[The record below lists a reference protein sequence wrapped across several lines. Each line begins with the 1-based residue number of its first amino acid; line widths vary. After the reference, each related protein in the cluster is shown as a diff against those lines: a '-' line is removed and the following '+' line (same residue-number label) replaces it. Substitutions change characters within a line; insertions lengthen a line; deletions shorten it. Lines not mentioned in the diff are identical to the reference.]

1 MRLSPIDYRMY
12 FRHHTLYD
20 SLVTEHEMNTDLPFG
35 LLYDQ
40 LDENL
45 PNYLQAG
52 MAELL
57 DSTLLDDYAGRNISN
72 AFASCYDIDFDAH
85 RVDSLYSSSELTRL
99 MMQIYLKYHMK
110 WQRIYDALY
119 DADYD
124 PIANVDALETET
136 YNNIKDVLDIEG
148 NENRSISMGGTD
160 SHSISIGAQ
169 TDSFT
174 HPTETVKNTEKLGAS
189 LSAATSMASEDVKEY
204 SDIAGFNSVI
214 NPPTSD
220 YPESSRV
227 RRKGTTA
234 TETQT
239 SFTGQDQ
246 VTKGARTDTDT
257 ITHSD
262 TGSNN
267 LSYSGRKNT
276 NTKSGSMTRTRHGNI
291 GVTMTQQLID
301 AEIELRNKW
310 QFYNIL
316 IADVANELTLSI
328 Y

>member
-1 MRLSPIDYRMY
+1 MRLSPIDYRIY

-20 SLVTEHEMNTDLPFG
+20 SLVTDHELNDDLPFG

-40 LDENL
+40 LDENK
-45 PNYLQAG
+45 PNYFEDG
-52 MAELL
+52 MDAFL
-57 DSTLLDDYAGRNISN
+57 DSILLDDYAGRNISN

-85 RVDSLYSSSELTRL
+85 SVDSLYSSSELTRL

-119 DADYD
+119 DAEYD

-136 YNNIKDVLDIEG
+136 YNNVTDKEDIVG
-148 NENRSISMGGTD
+148 SENRSISMGGTD

-169 TDSFT
+169 TDTIT
-174 HPTETVKNTEKLGAS
+174 HPIETVKNTEKLGAS
-189 LSAATSMASEDVKEY
+189 NITGLASTDVKEY

-227 RRKGTTA
+227 RREGTTA

-246 VTKGARTDTDT
+246 VSKGARSDSDT

-262 TGSNN
+262 SGSNN
-267 LSYSGRKNT
+267 LTYSGRYNQ
-276 NTKSGSMTRTRHGNI
+276 NVKSGSITHTRHGNI